1 MTVCTPSQTGE
12 GMVEDMVLGKII
24 AAGVAAAV
32 TVPLMIIAI
41 GIGIWEHRRKEA
53 RRSVCQERELR
64 RMLRR
69 VMDEAARREQEL
81 KKSLRQDMVADLC
94 IAHTSVQRSLCRR
107 QGRGLW
113 SRIREA

>member
-1 MTVCTPSQTGE
+1 MRSGSHKALTPPCQSVPIAQPG
-12 GMVEDMVLGKII
+12 EDMVLREII
-24 AAGVAAAV
+24 AV
-32 TVPLMIIAI
+32 

-69 VMDEAARREQEL
+69 VMDEAARREREL

-113 SRIREA
+113 SRVREA

>member
-1 MTVCTPSQTGE
+1 MRSGSHKALTPPCQSVPIAQPG
-12 GMVEDMVLGKII
+12 EDMVLREII
-24 AAGVAAAV
+24 AV
-32 TVPLMIIAI
+32 

-113 SRIREA
+113 SRVREA

>member
-1 MTVCTPSQTGE
+1 MRSGSHKALTPPCQSVPIAQPG
-12 GMVEDMVLGKII
+12 EDMVLREII
-24 AAGVAAAV
+24 AV
-32 TVPLMIIAI
+32 

-81 KKSLRQDMVADLC
+81 KKSLRQDTVADLH

-113 SRIREA
+113 SRVREA